1 MQRTMMLDL
10 EERGEPKLIRGPSSF
25 VRMWVQLLTCVLMAF
40 GLEFALA
47 QSTFPVTVE
56 HELGTLELETA
67 PQRIVA
73 LEYSFVDALLAL
85 GVEPVGMAKDDI
97 PPYLADEIADIPSVG
112 SRYELNLE
120 AILAMEPDLIL
131 ADLSRNEEMYRQLS
145 KIAPTAVF
153 DSYYGEYDE
162 TLDQFQKIAVLV
174 GQPALAEERL
184 EVHKQLFAKARNA
197 TAKDAGP
204 LVAAVVTDTGFW
216 VQSTDT
222 FMGSL
227 METLG
232 RDNPVSPQAGEGIY
246 QLSLEGLA
254 AINPSSIVVIRT
266 PNEPNVLSEW
276 EKGSVWGSL
285 TAVKGDRVYTVDRGL
300 WSLGRGVQAL
310 NLILRE
316 ALEIGVLRD

>member
-1 MQRTMMLDL
+1 M
-10 EERGEPKLIRGPSSF
+10 KYIFSI
-25 VRMWVQLLTCVLMAF
+25 LLATLS
-40 GLEFALA
+40 FALA
-47 QSTFPVTVE
+47 QAAFPVAVE

-85 GVEPVGMAKDDI
+85 GVKPVGMAKDDI
-97 PPYLADEIADIPSVG
+97 PPYLADEVADVPSVG

-120 AILAMEPDLIL
+120 AILALEPDLIL
-131 ADLSRNEEMYRQLS
+131 ADLSRNQEIYGQLS

-162 TLDQFQKIAVLV
+162 TLEQFQKIAALV
-174 GQPALAEERL
+174 GQPALAKEQL
-184 EVHKQLFAKARNA
+184 AAHTQLFEKAKNA
-197 TAKDAGP
+197 TSKDAGP

-227 METLG
+227 MERLG

-254 AINPSSIVVIRT
+254 AINPASILVVRT
-266 PNEPNVLSEW
+266 PGEPNVLSEW
-276 EKGSVWGSL
+276 EKGSVWDSL
-285 TAVKGDRVYTVDRGL
+285 TAVKDDRVYTVDRGL

-310 NLILRE
+310 NLILDE
-316 ALEIGVLRD
+316 ALETGVLKNQPTR